1 MEYLQD
7 FIYFFSFKDTSLNIV
22 IFGTL
27 FLGIA
32 SGLVGVLTV
41 LSHRALIVDAIS
53 HSILPGVCLGFIFSG
68 TKNPVYLIIGGLLSG
83 FLSVLAINYISQ
95 KSKIKTDSAIA
106 IVLSVFF
113 SFGVLLLNFIQN
125 SDNHNQTGLSDF
137 LFGKA
142 SALLSKDVLV
152 YLYVLLIVLSII
164 GLTFR
169 SLKIYL
175 FDKTFASTIGLPIN
189 FLQSILTFCIIL
201 ITAIG
206 VQTVGVVLMSALLV
220 SPATSALL
228 WQNKLQLV
236 LLWAA
241 IFSSISTL
249 LGVVISFIFPFFP
262 TGPSIVIVLSVIAF
276 LSIILSKKKFFK
288 KKSNKGYSFY
298 QN

>member
-175 FDKTFASTIGLPIN
+175 FDKTFSSTIGLPIN